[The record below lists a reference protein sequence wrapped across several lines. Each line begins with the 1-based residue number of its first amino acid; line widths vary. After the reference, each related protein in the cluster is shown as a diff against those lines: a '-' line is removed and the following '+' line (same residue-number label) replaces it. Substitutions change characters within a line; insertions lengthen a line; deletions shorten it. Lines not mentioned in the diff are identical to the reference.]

1 MWRDRFT
8 GPWDSSESSFILPI
22 QKTMGSYVP
31 YGFWFITFI
40 CMLLIKTRMNYCELP
55 IVMLHSTPHICVW
68 LDIWH
73 LKSPKVFWFITTF
86 PIQNC
91 KSGSTH
97 HFWTNKHHSVGY
109 TLAVFPSNA
118 SLFYILFI
126 VYTAVFHGSTEFLS
140 VKTPSPLSFT
150 PIAFI
155 RGTWYAVY
163 IRFPD
168 CMRQTPKERS
178 SSPCCSRSFEKNTPS
193 SHKKSCVLANNFKL

>member
-1 MWRDRFT
+1 
-8 GPWDSSESSFILPI
+8 
-22 QKTMGSYVP
+22 MGSYVP

-55 IVMLHSTPHICVW
+55 LFWCFTQLPTFVFGWT
-68 LDIWH
+68 WH

-109 TLAVFPSNA
+109 TLAVFPPNA
-118 SLFYILFI
+118 ALFYILFI
-126 VYTAVFHGSTEFLS
+126 VYTAVFDGSTEFLS

-178 SSPCCSRSFEKNTPS
+178 SSPCCSRSFERKNTPS